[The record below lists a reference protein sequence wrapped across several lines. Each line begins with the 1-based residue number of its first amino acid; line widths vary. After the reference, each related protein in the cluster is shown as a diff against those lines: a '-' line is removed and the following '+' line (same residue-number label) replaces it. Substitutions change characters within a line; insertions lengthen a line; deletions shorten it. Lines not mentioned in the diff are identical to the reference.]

1 MLSTGPARGFSLP
14 EALIAI
20 VIMVAGL
27 AGSASM
33 LLQTVRQERESGNHR
48 AAIRIASSM
57 ADQLRAIRRPDARP
71 VMAVSGIDPDTAC
84 AGTPANCAAEHAAQE
99 LRIAWA
105 AEAAHSLPQGATITV
120 AVPDPLICAYL
131 ISIAWA
137 ATGGGVERLDLPVS
151 T

>member
-1 MLSTGPARGFSLP
+1 MLRTRQARGFSLP

-20 VIMVAGL
+20 AIMVAGL

-33 LLQTVRQERESGNHR
+33 LLQTVRQERESANRR
-48 AAIRIASSM
+48 AAIRIASSI

-71 VMAVSGIDPDTAC
+71 VMAVTGIDPDMAC
-84 AGTPANCAAEHAAQE
+84 RGAPANCAAEHAALQ

-105 AEAAHSLPQGATITV
+105 AEAAHALPQAATITLT
-120 AVPDPLICAYL
+120 VPDHAICAYL

-137 ATGGGVERLDLPVS
+137 ATGGGLERLDLPVS